1 MRKSG
6 RLEARAES
14 GDCGEQTGASEPL
27 WVRRGTS
34 IGTPRS
40 APDPWRDKDGVW
52 TPDVT
57 TRSRRG
63 GRRGGDG
70 DASGLEQVAELT
82 LAERREHAIHLAWT
96 RHATFGALILL
107 VALLPGF
114 SNTRA
119 VALAGLS
126 VSLFVLGLPFHRAGA
141 RTGTA
146 PGIVPWLDAAVNV
159 AMIAAAPAL
168 LPYGLVLGLGEL
180 ALGVM
185 IFGSVSSCFSAALII
200 VGYPVAAALHHHR
213 IANDVTP
220 LALFGAFVPPIAYL
234 SAQLRRVDGLRRMKY
249 ADLLDGLDAIVWE
262 ANPVTLELTFVSQK
276 AASILGFDPV
286 DLLVEWESRVHPDD
300 LETALA
306 RKRYAIREGGEASL
320 VVTYRMI
327 HRAGETIIVRDSM
340 RIRRD
345 RKGVA
350 VQVRGVV
357 TDVTFEQQAESTIQK
372 HTQYDTLT
380 RLPNRSLFNDE
391 LERRLANAVATN
403 TGTIVLLLDLNGFK
417 EVNDTLGHAIG
428 DQLLQGIAGRL
439 AAYLPPHSTIAR
451 LGGDEFA
458 VALSPALLVE
468 GEAVAE
474 TITASLTPG
483 FSIDGMT
490 IQAAASIGIA
500 RYPDHGDSPSA
511 LLRRADAAMYEAKR
525 TGRNFV
531 IATADDDA
539 ANLRRLE
546 LLGEL
551 RTAIVSGDFRLY
563 HQPKIDVRSGR
574 VVGTEGLIRWEHPR
588 HGLLTPHHF
597 VELSELS
604 GLIQPLTRWVIEQ
617 GIGQLAEWRSQ
628 GMDITV
634 AINMSVRNFFDHDLP
649 DFIAGLLRDHGVPG
663 DRLVLEITESEVM
676 ADRSL
681 ARHALHAFR
690 SLGVKIAIDDFGTG
704 FSSLTQLQL
713 LPIDEIKV
721 DQSFVRDM
729 LNDEQDHVIV
739 RSIID
744 LGHNLGLGVVVEGV
758 EEERHLTALRQM
770 GADRA
775 QGYLIARPMPASQFV
790 QWLHQYEQVRLNPG
804 QAATPTPP
812 AAPPKVPIIGRR
824 AASGAHGSHPSQQA
838 VRPEKAPTPSA
849 IPAMR
854 PSVPPAPTQ
863 PAHAGFR
870 SVSATAPPVSAPV
883 VSPPVVSPPV
893 VSPPVVSPPVVS
905 PPVVSIGAFE
915 PSAVAGLV
923 RTELSVG
930 VGGIDTSIELPE
942 NWRSLVGS

>member
-1 MRKSG
+1 M
-6 RLEARAES
+6 
-14 GDCGEQTGASEPL
+14 
-27 WVRRGTS
+27 
-34 IGTPRS
+34 
-40 APDPWRDKDGVW
+40 
-52 TPDVT
+52 
-57 TRSRRG
+57 
-63 GRRGGDG
+63 
-70 DASGLEQVAELT
+70 
-82 LAERREHAIHLAWT
+82 AWT
-96 RHATFGALILL
+96 RHATLGALILL

-114 SNTRA
+114 SETRA
-119 VALAGLS
+119 VALMGLAG
-126 VSLFVLGLPFHRAGA
+126 SLFVIGLPLHRAAA
-141 RTGTA
+141 RKGTA
-146 PGIVPWLDAAVNV
+146 PGVVPWLDAAVNV
-159 AMIAAAPAL
+159 AMISAAPAL
-168 LPYGLVLGLGEL
+168 LPFGLVLGLGEL

-213 IANDVTP
+213 FAADITP

-234 SAQLRRVDGLRRMKY
+234 SAQVRRIDSIRRMKY

-262 ANPVTLELTFVSQK
+262 ANPRTLELTFVSQK
-276 AASILGFDPV
+276 AEPILGFSPA
-286 DLLVEWESRVHPDD
+286 DLLIDWEARVHPDD
-300 LETALA
+300 LETMVA
-306 RKRYAIREGGEASL
+306 RKRYAIRDAGESSL
-320 VVTYRMI
+320 VLTYRMI

-345 RKGVA
+345 RKGGA
-350 VQVRGVV
+350 IQVRGVV

-391 LERRLANAVATN
+391 LERRLANAVATS
-403 TGTIVLLLDLNGFK
+403 TGTVVLLLDLNGFK

-458 VALSPALLVE
+458 VALSPALLDE
-468 GEAVAE
+468 GQTVAE

-563 HQPKIDVRSGR
+563 HQPKIDVRTGR

-649 DFIAGLLRDHGVPG
+649 DFIAGLLRDHRVPG

-739 RSIID
+739 RSIIE
-744 LGHNLGLGVVVEGV
+744 LGHNLGLAVVVEGV
-758 EEERHLTALRQM
+758 EEERHLLALQQM

-790 QWLHQYEQVRLNPG
+790 QWLHQYEQVRGLNAGKGVVPEPV
-804 QAATPTPP
+804 ATV
-812 AAPPKVPIIGRR
+812 PKSPIIGRR
-824 AASGAHGSHPSQQA
+824 ASSGAAAQSNHPNQQPA
-838 VRPEKAPTPSA
+838 RPAPSA
-849 IPAMR
+849 IAATNESRSALPATVSA
-854 PSVPPAPTQ
+854 PSVSP

-870 SVSATAPPVSAPV
+870 SVGWPASPTSESASIVST
-883 VSPPVVSPPV
+883 
-893 VSPPVVSPPVVS
+893 
-905 PPVVSIGAFE
+905 VSIGAFE
-915 PSAVAGLV
+915 PAGTVERVAPPTG
-923 RTELSVG
+923 ELSLG
-930 VGGIDTSIELPE
+930 VGGLDTSVELPA